1 MCYSRGTYKESA
13 GKELVREQSGRSD
26 KSIFA
31 DAFNFYL
38 YDGKPVICPEQLH
51 ELDTAELALPY
62 GTDGA
67 ASPVQRFRD
76 SLKELSAMED
86 GRAAY
91 LLQSS

>member
-1 MCYSRGTYKESA
+1 M
-13 GKELVREQSGRSD
+13 GKADTATKAYTGQND
-26 KSIFA
+26 IFA